1 MRGMSQY
8 HKLYGSRAW
17 YRLRHYQLA
26 KAPLCAYCEAQGL
39 TVAASIV
46 DHIRPHKGDIS
57 LFSDPDN
64 LQSLCKRCHDS
75 HKQRQE
81 KSGKVLG
88 CDTQGQ
94 PLSPHKYW

>member
-1 MRGMSQY
+1 MSQY
-8 HKLYGSRAW
+8 HKLYGSKIW
-17 YRLRHYQLA
+17 YRLRYYQLA

-39 TVAASIV
+39 IVAASVV
-46 DHIRPHKGDIS
+46 DHIRPHKGDIN

-81 KSGKVLG
+81 KSGYLAG
-88 CDTQGQ
+88 SALDGS
-94 PLSPHKYW
+94 PLDAASHWHK